1 MYLKIV
7 NELGRIDELPTIPQV
22 LLHLN
27 SALAN
32 PKTCAKDIAELV
44 EQDQVLTTRI
54 LKLVNAAF
62 YGYSR
67 KITTLT
73 QAIVIVGFR
82 EIKNLVLASK
92 TFDFFKSC
100 GKKSEGLFD
109 VNKLWK
115 HSAACAAISK
125 KIAEKSGYEDIESL
139 LVAGLIHDIGKVVEI
154 KCLWDHMPKIFSM
167 MKERNIS
174 MDDAEQEVFN
184 VTHAEIGKVLADM
197 WDFPPMLEE
206 IVAYHHTPQL
216 SSNYPK
222 ETAIIHIAN
231 SLCWEIGI
239 GSSPGNVF
247 QPVNEQAWGIAG
259 IDEQHKKRLKI
270 EAEMELTD
278 LLEIFT

>member
-7 NELGRIDELPTIPQV
+7 NELGHIDELPTIPQI
-22 LLHLN
+22 LLRLN

-32 PKTCAKDIAELV
+32 PKTCAKDVADLI

-67 KITTLT
+67 KVTTLT
-73 QAIVIVGFR
+73 QAVVIVGFR

-92 TFDFFKSC
+92 TFDIFKAC
-100 GKKSEGLFD
+100 GKKTEGIFD

-125 KIAEKSGYEDIESL
+125 KIGEKIGYEDIESL

-154 KCLWDHMPKIFSM
+154 KCLWDYMPKVFSI
-167 MKERNIS
+167 MKEKNIS
-174 MDDAEQEVFN
+174 MDNAEREVFN
-184 VTHAEIGKVLADM
+184 ITHAEIGKVLTDM

-206 IVAYHHTPQL
+206 VVAYHHNPHL
-216 SSNYPK
+216 SANYPK

-231 SLCWEIGI
+231 GLCWEMGLPS
-239 GSSPGNVF
+239 GPGNVF
-247 QPVNEQAWGIAG
+247 EPINEIAWEMAG
-259 IDEQHKKRLKI
+259 IDTDEKSRI
-270 EAEMELTD
+270 IVEAEMELSD
-278 LLEIFT
+278 LLEIFS